1 LTRRPGCGIYYYTRC
16 IKLATRDLLGV
27 SWLVGV
33 DVGGTFTD
41 FFAYDARACRTR
53 SFKIPSTPRNPA
65 AAIAEGLREMC
76 EAFDIDSR
84 RVSRLCH
91 GTTVATNALI
101 QRKGATVAL
110 ITTSGF
116 RDLLEIGRQTR
127 PHLYSFQIDHPEPLV
142 PRQRRFEIRERI
154 TDGPKILLP
163 LDDSSL
169 RQAVATVKQSGADSC
184 AVCLLFSFLDDAHER
199 KVGEAL
205 ARSESG
211 LMISL
216 SSEVQPE
223 FREYERFSTTVL
235 NAYLQPVMAR
245 YLSYLEERLTR
256 DAPAA
261 KVGIYQSSGGLM
273 SIDTARR
280 FPVRTA
286 LSGPAAGVVGGIHS
300 ARSSQQP
307 NVITLDMGGTS
318 ADVALIRDYA
328 AGLSF
333 DRAVAGFPIRLP
345 MVDIHTVGAGG
356 GSIAWFDRD
365 GLLKVGPLSAGADPG
380 PACYG
385 KGGKSATVTDA
396 NLVLG
401 RLSPRGL
408 IGGRMPL
415 LPELARAA
423 IKPIAERLGF
433 SLERTALGIVEI
445 VAANMVRAI
454 RTVSVERGH
463 DPRNYALLPFGGAG
477 PLHASEVARVLGISR
492 CLIPAAPGILCAQGL
507 IASELKDDIV
517 RSARIRLDKENLG
530 RIRGILQSLMT
541 DAEAWFARESVKLAD
556 RKVAVSFDMRYV
568 GQNFELA
575 VPMGPALGGK
585 LPRLDRAEKLRSRFF
600 AVHDQF
606 YGFHNDSD
614 PVEIIN
620 VRLTASAALTT
631 LKLPKIARSRTS
643 PLKPFEY
650 RRVWFTHARP
660 TKTPVY
666 DRAGL
671 GAGHTIAGPA
681 IIEQLDSTTVLYPGD
696 RANADGSGHLLVA
709 VGP

>member
-1 LTRRPGCGIYYYTRC
+1 
-16 IKLATRDLLGV
+16 V
-27 SWLVGV
+27 SWLVGI

-41 FFAYDARACRTR
+41 FFAYDARTR
-53 SFKIPSTPRNPA
+53 VSRLFKIPSTPENPA
-65 AAIAEGLREMC
+65 AAIGDGLREMC
-76 EAFDIDSR
+76 QSFAMDGR
-84 RVSRLCH
+84 KLSRLCH

-101 QRKGATVAL
+101 QRKGAKVAV
-110 ITTSGF
+110 ITTRGF

-127 PHLYSFQIDHPEPLV
+127 PHLYSLQIDHPEPLV
-142 PRQRRFEIRERI
+142 PRQRRFEVEERI
-154 TDGPKILLP
+154 TDGPKILRP
-163 LDDSSL
+163 IDRASMQ
-169 RQAVATVKQSGADSC
+169 RAITAVKESGAESC
-184 AVCLLFSFLDDAHER
+184 AVCLLFSFLDDSHER

-205 ARSESG
+205 ARSANG
-211 LMISL
+211 LMMSL

-223 FREYERFSTTVL
+223 FREYERFSTAVL

-245 YLSYLEERLTR
+245 YLSYLEERLAS

-286 LSGPAAGVVGGIHS
+286 LSGPAAGAIGGIHS
-300 ARSSQQP
+300 ARSAKQP
-307 NVITLDMGGTS
+307 NIITLDMGGTS
-318 ADVALIRDYA
+318 ADVALIRNYQ

-385 KGGKSATVTDA
+385 KGGRSATVTDA

-401 RLSPRGL
+401 RLSAKGL

-415 LPELARAA
+415 DPEAARTA

-433 SLERTALGIVEI
+433 SLERTAFGIIEI
-445 VAANMVRAI
+445 VVANMVRAI

-463 DPRNYALLPFGGAG
+463 DPRDYCLLPFGGAG
-477 PLHASEVARVLGISR
+477 PLHASEVARALGISR
-492 CLIPAAPGILCAQGL
+492 FLVPAAPGILCAQGL
-507 IASELKDDIV
+507 IASDLKDDIV
-517 RSARIRLDKENLG
+517 RSARVKLGKESLG
-530 RIRGILQSLMT
+530 RLRGIMQGLME
-541 DAEAWFARESVKLAD
+541 DADAWFARESVSLAD
-556 RKVAVSFDMRYV
+556 RKVNVSFDMRYV

-575 VPMGPALGGK
+575 VPVGMAHGGRLPELGS
-585 LPRLDRAEKLRSRFF
+585 AENLRSRFF

-606 YGFHNDSD
+606 YGFHNDDD

-620 VRLTASAALTT
+620 VRLTASAALTRIA
-631 LKLPKIARSRTS
+631 KPSSDRARSSQPKPREYRCVWFAGAR
-643 PLKPFEY
+643 PLK
-650 RRVWFTHARP
+650 
-660 TKTPVY
+660 TPIY
-666 DRAGL
+666 DRAELRPGQ
-671 GAGHTIAGPA
+671 AIAGQA
-681 IIEQLDSTTVLYPGD
+681 VIEQFDSTSVLYPGD
-696 RANADGSGHLLVA
+696 RLSVDDAGNLFVKVHA
-709 VGP
+709 

>member
-1 LTRRPGCGIYYYTRC
+1 
-16 IKLATRDLLGV
+16 V

-41 FFAYDARACRTR
+41 FFAYDARACLTH

-76 EAFDIDSR
+76 EAFEIDSQ

-163 LDDSSL
+163 LDDASL
-169 RQAVATVKQSGADSC
+169 RRAVATVKQSGADSC
-184 AVCLLFSFLDDAHER
+184 AICLLFSFLDDAHER

-205 ARSESG
+205 ARSQSG

-245 YLSYLEERLTR
+245 YLSYLEQRLTR

-300 ARSSQQP
+300 ARSSRQP
-307 NVITLDMGGTS
+307 NIITLDMGGTS
-318 ADVALIRDYA
+318 ADVALIRDYE

-345 MVDIHTVGAGG
+345 MVDVHTVGAGG

-365 GLLKVGPLSAGADPG
+365 GLLKVGPLSAGAEPG

-385 KGGKSATVTDA
+385 KGGKSPTVTDA

-433 SLERTALGIVEI
+433 SLERT
-445 VAANMVRAI
+445 
-454 RTVSVERGH
+454 
-463 DPRNYALLPFGGAG
+463 ALLPFGGAG

-530 RIRGILQSLMT
+530 RLRGILQSLMT
-541 DAEAWFARESVKLAD
+541 DAQAWFARESVKLAD

-575 VPMGPALGGK
+575 VPMGPARGGK

-600 AVHDQF
+600 AAHGQF

-631 LKLPKIARSRTS
+631 LTLPKIARARTS

-650 RRVWFTHARP
+650 RRVWFTYARP

-666 DRAGL
+666 DRAEL

-696 RANADGSGHLLVA
+696 RASADGSGHLIVA